1 MSTKISFFPRS
12 RRNDPTTPPPPSLI
26 NEPDHANRP
35 ISSHALARCSHPKAR
50 ELLPEELA
58 SKLQALPLGIVTAF
72 GHSLLHVAVARPLNP
87 ETVAALRFA
96 TSLEIKAIEVP
107 GEILQDAI
115 FTAYR
120 GDDALLQQAVEAAS
134 NAIATTSDLGLGK
147 PAVIPFRPTEEGIGK
162 FLAVLIDYA
171 LSRGATDLHLVP
183 TEQGTVVKLRLNGEL
198 LEHDAPVCTPAAHRQ
213 LMTRL
218 KVLADL
224 DPTIHTRPHDGSL
237 RIPTNSRRV
246 HARVSIMPTVH
257 GERAVLRFIGHRS
270 VTKLAELGLP
280 QDVAEQIARVTAKGE
295 GGILFAGPTGSG
307 KTTSMYA
314 VLDHLS
320 NHGLQ
325 LVTIE
330 DPVEVHL
337 ERVSQTQLDIAHGL
351 DYPAA
356 LRSALR
362 QDPDVIMLGELRDS
376 ASASIALQA
385 AITGHLV
392 LSTIH
397 ARSVAESPL
406 RLHHFGVDHATTAA
420 ALELLISQRLLPRL
434 CHRCRIIQL
443 DASRRFGGDV
453 YQGGSGCAACDHSGF
468 SGFIL
473 ACESLLVTD
482 ETRALLARPH
492 TLADFQAHLDNTRA
506 YHARTTDLLASLKRG
521 ELSLLHFERESQGT
535 TS

>member
-1 MSTKISFFPRS
+1 MSAAEADQAQTPSEHRLSARS
-12 RRNDPTTPPPPSLI
+12 
-26 NEPDHANRP
+26 
-35 ISSHALARCSHPKAR
+35 LARCSTAPAR
-50 ELLPEELA
+50 DTLSEELA
-58 SKLQALPLGIVTAF
+58 TKLQALPLGIVTAL
-72 GHSLLHVAVARPLNP
+72 GRSLLHVAVGRPLNP

-120 GDDALLQQAVEAAS
+120 GDDALLQEAVYAAS
-134 NAIATTSDLGLGK
+134 TALAAK
-147 PAVIPFRPTEEGIGK
+147 PSHQERSAVIPFRPNEEGIGK

-171 LSRGATDLHLVP
+171 LSRGATDLHLIP
-183 TEQGTVVKLRLNGEL
+183 TERGTVVKLRLNGEL
-198 LEHDAPVCTPAAHRQ
+198 LEHDAPVCTPTAHQQ
-213 LMTRL
+213 LITRL

-224 DPTIHTRPHDGSL
+224 DPTVHSRPHDGSL
-237 RIPTNSRRV
+237 RIPTASRRV

-280 QDVAEQIARVTAKGE
+280 PMVEQQLTHVTTKGE
-295 GGILFAGPTGSG
+295 GGVLFAGPTGSG

-320 NHGLQ
+320 THGLQ

-337 ERVSQTQLDIAHGL
+337 ERVSQTQLDLAHGL

-397 ARSVAESPL
+397 ARTVSEIPL
-406 RLHHFGVDHATTAA
+406 RLQHFGVDHATTAA
-420 ALELLISQRLLPRL
+420 ALELLINQRLLPRL

-443 DASRRFGGDV
+443 DASRRFGSDV
-453 YQGGSGCAACDHSGF
+453 FQGGSGCAACDHSGF

-473 ACESLLVTD
+473 SCESLLVTD
-482 ETRALLARPH
+482 ETRALLSRPH
-492 TLADFQAHLDNTRA
+492 TPAEFQAHVQRSST
-506 YHARTTDLLASLKRG
+506 YHARTPELIALLKRG
-521 ELSLLHFERESQGT
+521 ELSLLHFERETQGLH
-535 TS
+535 SEKDGRGGA